1 MTEKQTSPQSFEPIR
16 PTSITPENELI
27 SEADLNM
34 INEGARQSPVID
46 DFEATA
52 ARRIIEVPTRE
63 TIQVPPR
70 SESQPSQN
78 VEPRPSRLAQAGVGI
93 AAGAALL
100 VGVGAVHESAGGSDS
115 PERGELDQTV
125 NSIVLNP
132 DANLRNDPTTE
143 GVNGPNLVANPGQ
156 EVTIA
161 PEGDVRVVESDDNG
175 TWYGI
180 QAEDLATQV
189 PDVAATNDKDGV
201 VWVNEQ
207 GIASIDRNE
216 TPNS

>member
-1 MTEKQTSPQSFEPIR
+1 MTERQTSPQSFEPIR
-16 PTSITPENELI
+16 PSSIAPENELI
-27 SEADLNM
+27 SEDDLNM

-46 DFEATA
+46 NFEATA

-70 SESQPSQN
+70 SEGQPSQN
-78 VEPRPSRLAQAGVGI
+78 VEPRPSRLAKAGVGI

-100 VGVGAVHESAGGSDS
+100 VGVGAIHESAGGSDT

-156 EVTIA
+156 EVTIV
-161 PEGDVRVVESDDNG
+161 PEGDVRVVETDNNG
-175 TWYGI
+175 TWYGL

-189 PDVAATNDKDGV
+189 PGVTAANDKDGV
-201 VWVNEQ
+201 IWVNEQ
-207 GIASIDRNE
+207 GVSSIDRDE
-216 TPNS
+216 TAES